1 MRFIIIGCGRMGA
14 GLALVLSRRGHAITL
29 IDKDRGA
36 MEQLEPSFRAQTI
49 VGTGFDQGVLLQA
62 GIEHADGLA
71 AVTDSDEANVVVA
84 RLARLVFHVPRVVA
98 RLYDPRKVEVYRRL
112 GVQIVAPVSWA
123 ISRFAD
129 LLSYSELDAIMSLGG
144 GEVEIVQLEVSPLLV
159 GRKVSAIA
167 VPGEVHVIALSR
179 KGKAFLPSSETVFQ
193 RDDSVH
199 LAVLTA
205 SSERLRAIL
214 ALT

>member
-14 GLALVLSRRGHAITL
+14 GLALALNLRGHTITL
-29 IDKDRGA
+29 VDKDREA
-36 MEQLEPSFRAQTI
+36 VEELEQPFRARTI
-49 VGTGFDQGVLLQA
+49 VGTGFDRGVLLQA

-71 AVTDSDEANVVVA
+71 AVTNSDETNVVVA
-84 RLARLVFHVPRVVA
+84 RLARHVFQVPRVVA

-112 GVQIVAPVSWA
+112 GVHIVAPVSWA

-129 LLSYSELDAIMSLGG
+129 LLSYSELDAIMSLGS
-144 GEVEIVQLEVSPLLV
+144 GEVEIVEVGVPPLLV
-159 GRKVSAIA
+159 GRKVNAIA
-167 VPGEVHVIALSR
+167 VPGEVHVVALSR

-193 RDDSVH
+193 KDDSVH
-199 LAVLTA
+199 IAVLTA
-205 SSERLRAIL
+205 SAGRLSAIL